1 MLMATLTQA
10 LLALAATLAL
20 MLGAVWLIR
29 RFGPQL
35 GLPLLPVRPS
45 KQTPRLKHLETLR
58 LSPTLALHL
67 VRLDDTEHLIAASG
81 THVSNLGSPA
91 VQQPPSSQPSQAR
104 KVLRK

>member
-35 GLPLLPVRPS
+35 GLPLLPARPT
-45 KQTPRLKHLETLR
+45 KQPRLKLTETLR
-58 LSPTLALHL
+58 LSPTVTLHL
-67 VRLDDTEHLIAASG
+67 VQLDDTEHLIAASS
-81 THVSNLGSPA
+81 THISSLGSAP
-91 VQQPPSSQPSQAR
+91 VQQPPSPKVTKPR
-104 KVLRK
+104 KLPHT